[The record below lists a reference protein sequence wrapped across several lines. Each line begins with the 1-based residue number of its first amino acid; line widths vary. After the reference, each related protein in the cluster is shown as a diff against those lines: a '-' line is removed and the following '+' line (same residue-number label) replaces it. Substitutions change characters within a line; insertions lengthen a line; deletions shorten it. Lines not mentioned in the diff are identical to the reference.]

1 MGGVEG
7 GKLGRGGEAPGRI
20 CNIIPPDSLCQP
32 YSVDPEGLEFFQ
44 RRTPSVGAL
53 FAPLE
58 EALIEDFIPAL
69 LGVNREEV
77 TGSLFRRITWGVNRA
92 RIGIPDPTNTSPD
105 NFETSYHCC

>member
-1 MGGVEG
+1 MGGVER
-7 GKLGRGGEAPGRI
+7 GKLGRGGEAPGGI

-32 YSVDPEGLEFFQ
+32 HGVDPEGVAVFQ

-58 EALIEDFIPAL
+58 EALIEDFLHAL

-77 TGSLFRRITWGVNRA
+77 TGSLFRRINWGVN
-92 RIGIPDPTNTSPD
+92 
-105 NFETSYHCC
+105 